1 MARAWPFAGRTA
13 ELTEIRSAVAGLVV
27 VGAPGVGKSRLVAH
41 AVRDLDGVA
50 WVRATAA
57 AAELPLGA
65 FGPLLPSAPPV
76 GNPLGWA
83 ADAVRAPVLVVDDA
97 HLLDAASAALVH
109 HLVARGRTRVIATLR
124 TETPAPDAVRALWKD
139 DLLPR
144 MELAPLTLEETGRV
158 LERALGGR
166 VEQGTVTRLWQASRG
181 NALYLRELV
190 LAWMPADNG
199 GVWRWRG
206 QLEITPSLRDTIAG
220 RIGELTPD
228 EREVLELLAYGEP
241 LGADLLTAL
250 APAAAV
256 ERLEDRQLV
265 TVDLEGRRLQVRIG
279 HPLYGEVI
287 RRGCGTLRA
296 RKLLRK
302 LADAVAGTGL
312 RRREDVLRVAVWR
325 LDSGASSDP
334 ELLLAACDMARM
346 VRDLE
351 LAERL
356 ARAAGDGFRA
366 RLALGGI
373 LFYADRYA
381 ESEQVLAAA
390 SALAPDDYSRV
401 DCTVTRA
408 FNLFWGLGR
417 VEEAL
422 ELMAAAERSV
432 TDVHARQGVRS
443 TRSSLEVF
451 AGDLEAARASLRA
464 ATEMGPSTHPRNVRA
479 FGTTEAVI
487 LAAEGRAAECL
498 ETVAR
503 TEAALDRAPN
513 ALPSLRAAVLDAAS
527 EAALFL
533 GDLSAAERHA
543 EQGRGLDGEFGTWAR
558 AIVYF
563 GARKAQALRLRGRV
577 ADALRSCREAIAHL
591 PERSVWAGLCLGEL
605 AHAHALLGEVAAAEE
620 AIELAGRTGLPL
632 GPAVVIPLE
641 QAKVWTLAARGDISG
656 AVATA
661 LAAAERALPAQVPF
675 LLHDVVRLGRPAP
688 NAARVTGEGPSAVAS
703 VTARLTGEGPLVAL
717 FAEHAAAR
725 TGPELDTVS
734 RDFERLGLIV
744 HAAEAAAHAA
754 RRYRHEGLT
763 RSARAAET
771 RAWALSRRCQGARTP
786 ALLDLDVPDLTPRQ
800 REVALLAAQGLT
812 NREIAARLVVSI
824 RTVANTLYA
833 VYEKTGVSDRAA
845 LAELLG

>member
-1 MARAWPFAGRTA
+1 MAGSWPFAGRAA
-13 ELTEIRSAVAGLVV
+13 ELAEIRSAAAGLVV
-27 VGAPGVGKSRLVAH
+27 VGAPGVGKSRLVAQ
-41 AVRDLDGVA
+41 AVGGLDDVA

-65 FGPLLPSAPPV
+65 FGPLLPSTPPA

-144 MELAPLTLEETGRV
+144 MELAPLTAEETGRV

-166 VEQGTVTRLWQASRG
+166 VEPGTVTRLWHASRG

-190 LAWMPADNG
+190 LAGMLADSG

-206 QLEITPSLRDTIAG
+206 PLSITPSLRDTIAG
-220 RIGELTPD
+220 RVGELTPD

-241 LGADLLTAL
+241 LGADLLSSL
-250 APAAAV
+250 ASAAAV

-265 TVDLEGRRLQVRIG
+265 TVELEGRRLQVRLG

-287 RRGCGTLRA
+287 RHGCGTLRA

-302 LADAVAGTGL
+302 LADAVAASGL

-325 LDSGASSDP
+325 LDSGAASDP
-334 ELLLAACDMARM
+334 ELLLAACDLARM
-346 VRDLE
+346 ARDLE
-351 LAERL
+351 LAEHL

-366 RLALGGI
+366 RLALGSI

-381 ESEQVLAAA
+381 ESEEAFAAA
-390 SALAPDDYSRV
+390 SALARDDSSRT
-401 DCTVTRA
+401 DCATTRA

-422 ELMAAAERSV
+422 ELMTAIDRSI
-432 TDVHARQGVRS
+432 TDADARQGARS

-464 ATEMGPSTHPRNVRA
+464 AAAMGPSTHPRNVLA
-479 FGTTEAVI
+479 SGTTEAVI
-487 LAAEGRAAECL
+487 LAAEGRATECL

-513 ALPSLRAAVLDAAS
+513 ALPSLRAAILEAAS

-533 GDLSAAERHA
+533 GDLAAAERYA
-543 EQGRGLDGEFGTWAR
+543 EQGRGLDGEFGAWAK
-558 AIVYF
+558 AIIYF
-563 GARKAQALRLRGRV
+563 GTRKAQALRLRGSIT
-577 ADALRSCREAIAHL
+577 DALGWCREAIARL

-605 AHAHALLGEVAAAEE
+605 AHAHAMLGEVEAAEE
-620 AIELAGRTGLPL
+620 AIALAERRGLPL
-632 GPAVVIPLE
+632 GPPVVVPVE

-656 AVATA
+656 AVSTA

-675 LLHDVVRLGRPAP
+675 LLHDVVRLGRPAQ
-688 NAARVTGEGPSAVAS
+688 VA
-703 VTARLTGEGPLVAL
+703 ARLTGEGPLVAL

-725 TGPELDTVS
+725 TGPDLDAVS
-734 RDFERLGLIV
+734 AGFERLGLIV
-744 HAAEAAAHAA
+744 HAAEAAAQAA
-754 RRYRHEGLT
+754 LRHRHEGLT
-763 RSARAAET
+763 RAARAAET
-771 RAWALSRRCQGARTP
+771 RAWALARRCQGARTP

-845 LAELLG
+845 LADLLG